1 MIETPRLRLRRWRDE
16 DRAPVATLNAD
27 EAVGYWIAGP
37 VSRAESDAQ
46 IDRFEA
52 HAEGH
57 GFTSWA
63 VADRQSDQLIG
74 MCGLRHLHGM
84 PFGDAVEAAWRLARP
99 HWGKGYV
106 TEAAAAALEDGWRRG
121 LVRVVAI
128 TAVSNVR
135 SQGVMERIGMTYQQG
150 GDFGHPRLK
159 PDHPLS
165 RHVLYAIDR
174 PE

>member
-16 DRAPVATLNAD
+16 DRAPFAALNAD

-84 PFGDAVEAAWRLARP
+84 PFGDAVEAAWR
-99 HWGKGYV
+99 W
-106 TEAAAAALEDGWRRG
+106 RG
-121 LVRVVAI
+121 LTGGKAMSPRPPPPPWK
-128 TAVSNVR
+128 TAGD
-135 SQGVMERIGMTYQQG
+135 GVLCESSPSPPYLTCA
-150 GDFGHPRLK
+150 PR
-159 PDHPLS
+159 
-165 RHVLYAIDR
+165 A
-174 PE
+174 